1 MYSFF
6 ELLNEYPWTSFFVFC
21 GLIALINAISELI
34 HGKSP
39 TIIIG
44 KENENNKSD

>member
-44 KENENNKSD
+44 KDNDNKED